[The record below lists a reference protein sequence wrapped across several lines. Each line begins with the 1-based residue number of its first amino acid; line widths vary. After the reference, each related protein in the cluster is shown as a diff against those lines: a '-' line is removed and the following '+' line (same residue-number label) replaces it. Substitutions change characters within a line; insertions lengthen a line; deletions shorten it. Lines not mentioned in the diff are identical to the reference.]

1 MAMNPSFSGNRTNTT
16 ETYFTDPE
24 LLENVPTLMLYM
36 TASYAVI
43 FSVGVLMLVEKPV
56 VDEKE

>member
-1 MAMNPSFSGNRTNTT
+1 MNPSFSGNLTNST

-36 TASYAVI
+36 TAAYAVI
-43 FSVGVLMLVEKPV
+43 FREGFI
-56 VDEKE
+56 

>member
-1 MAMNPSFSGNRTNTT
+1 MNPSFSGNLTNT
-16 ETYFTDPE
+16 TYFTDPE

-36 TASYAVI
+36 TAAYAVI

>member
-36 TASYAVI
+36 TAAYAVI
-43 FSVGVLMLVEKPV
+43 FREGFI
-56 VDEKE
+56 

>member
-1 MAMNPSFSGNRTNTT
+1 MNPSFSGNLTNST

-24 LLENVPTLMLYM
+24 LLKNVPTLMLYM
-36 TASYAVI
+36 TAAYAVI